1 MEEKMNSSE
10 KILEIL
16 LSCIK
21 DSNITEKDCLR
32 ACNINNS
39 FFSVWKK
46 QPDQKPSYDKIVSI
60 ALYLGLDLNYVFL
73 TQEESNRTFRIYT
86 VNDREDELLK
96 YWRGLSAFDQ
106 GLVLGRLQKRD

>member
-1 MEEKMNSSE
+1 MNSSE

-60 ALYLGLDLNYVFL
+60 AL
-73 TQEESNRTFRIYT
+73 
-86 VNDREDELLK
+86 
-96 YWRGLSAFDQ
+96 
-106 GLVLGRLQKRD
+106 